1 MNTTS
6 PSDRSPAMTDPA
18 LIPADVVRAVP
29 EGEVVYGMQLPIQS
43 QSTLYVAD
51 WEKESGPAELARIAR
66 VADEAGFFYLGVC
79 DHTAIPRRLADA
91 MGTIWYDTTATLG
104 WLAAVTTQT
113 HLLSHVLILA
123 QRHPLR
129 AAKELSTID
138 ALSGGRLIV
147 GVGAGHVPEEYELLT
162 GDFAERGRH
171 TDEAVSALALAFT
184 ERIPRTARA
193 ALPGPG
199 HGDRAASGA
208 PTPSADLDRRLVP
221 GGHPPHRRLRRRLA
235 APGDAPPRPAGT
247 DRPAARAAR
256 RAARRRADRH
266 RHHRGAHLPHRRW
279 ARAGTCPAG
288 SSPAARTRWRPRCAS
303 SSTWAST
310 TCRCA
315 SWPAVRRNSASRRPV
330 SASKWEPLLNH

>member
-1 MNTTS
+1 
-6 PSDRSPAMTDPA
+6 MTDPA

-51 WEKESGPAELARIAR
+51 WEKESGPTELARIAR

-91 MGTIWYDTTATLG
+91 MGTVWYDTTATLG

-129 AAKELSTID
+129 AAKELSTLD
-138 ALSGGRLIV
+138 RLSGGRLIV

-171 TDEAVSALALAFT
+171 TDEAVSALARAFT
-184 ERIPRTARA
+184 DEFPE
-193 ALPGPG
+193 LPGPRFPARDMG
-199 HGDRAASGA
+199 IA
-208 PTPSADLDRRLVP
+208 
-221 GGHPPHRRLRRRLA
+221 
-235 APGDAPPRPAGT
+235 PRPVR
-247 DRPAARAAR
+247 RPRPPIWI
-256 RAARRRADRH
+256 
-266 RHHRGAHLPHRRW
+266 G
-279 ARAGTCPAG
+279 G
-288 SSPAARTRWRPRCAS
+288 SSPAAIRRTAAFGDGWLPQGTRRRELPGQIARLRELRDELRGGAPIDIGTIVEPIYLTSVGSGWDLPSWVISGGTDEVAS
-303 SSTWAST
+303 SL
-310 TCRCA
+310 RELVDMGVNHLQ
-315 SWPAVRRNSASRRPV
+315 VRFMARSAEEFCEQTARFGV
-330 SASKWEPLLNH
+330 EVGPLLNH